1 MPLTRVSP
9 RLLIAVAVLA
19 LFSLLYSDAAADAQT
34 FVVNTTAETSDGV
47 CDPSPGGCTVA
58 DAIAAANAN
67 SGVDTIHFAPGLT
80 SFTLTAALPALSAVE
95 GVTIEGT
102 DAPVTFTRAGVAA
115 FDGLVVQSGVGL
127 PLQHATVRKMNFVG
141 FDGSGLV
148 ICGGTR
154 DAQCV
159 NGDIDS
165 ATVDHVASQG
175 NTQFGVLVFGENVS
189 SVAATNLDTEN
200 NTLDGLSMIAQG
212 SDVELSFVSDTD
224 HTSIHD
230 RVGAAFASE
239 NHITFLDVLRANI
252 SQGTTGIAVHAQ
264 DPQFVTVHNSSIHDE
279 SFAGIGV
286 ENSPDFF
293 EAEDND
299 IERTGSDGIILKGS
313 PFGSEINRNQIRH
326 AGAGGITIDSPEDD
340 ASNHLQANIIEN
352 ASGDGIHLG
361 GVDEVQNNVVET
373 NVIDVSGG
381 NGIFMS
387 GQQFSDNIIRGNLI
401 TSSNTDGIRL
411 QAGGSKPDAV
421 VANQIVNNT
430 VLFDGQ
436 IGINVSPDGVLTFPR
451 VTISQNSTR
460 GNSKLGIDLYAQ
472 TDSSSGV
479 TPNDAGDTDA
489 GVNSLLNFP
498 VLTAD
503 SSQFV
508 SGQACAFCAIELF
521 TSDGD
526 ATGFGE
532 GDQFINSVTA
542 DGGGFFSVPI
552 CGGSPGSLV
561 TATATD
567 GIGETSEFSAN
578 FTLTATSADC
588 PTPTPEPTDS
598 PTPSPTPTATPQ
610 SRVKGDL
617 DCSGTVTARD
627 ALVELQF
634 VASTT
639 LITRAAGC
647 PLPNEIVGDKQ
658 FGDVDCDGDVD
669 SSDGVRIL
677 AFAAGVPKSQPG
689 GCGEIGSP
697 VG

>member
-1 MPLTRVSP
+1 MPLTRGYP

-19 LFSLLYSDAAADAQT
+19 LLFLTYRDTAADAQT
-34 FVVNTTAETSDGV
+34 FVVNSTAEASDGV

-102 DAPVTFTRAGVAA
+102 DSPVTFTHTGVAT

-127 PLQHATVRKMNFVG
+127 PLQNATVRKMNFVG
-141 FDGSGLV
+141 FGGSGLV

-175 NTQFGVLVFGENVS
+175 NTQFGVFVFGENIS
-189 SVAATNLDTEN
+189 GVAATNLDTEN

-212 SDVELSFVSDTD
+212 SDVDLSFVSDTD

-230 RVGAAFASE
+230 RVGASFASE
-239 NHITFLDVLRANI
+239 GDIDFLDVLRANI
-252 SQGTTGIAVHAQ
+252 SQGTTGIAVEGHS
-264 DPQFVTVHNSSIHDE
+264 PQFVTVRNSSIHDE

-286 ENSPDFF
+286 ESGPDFF
-293 EAEDND
+293 EAEDNV

-326 AGAGGITIDSPEDD
+326 AGAGGITIDSTEDD

-352 ASGDGIHLG
+352 VSGDGIHLG
-361 GVDEVQNNVVET
+361 GVDEVQDNVVET
-373 NVIDVSGG
+373 NVIDMSGG

-387 GQQFSDNIIRGNLI
+387 GQRFSDNIIRGNLI

-411 QAGGSKPDAV
+411 QAGGSKPEVV

-430 VLFDGQ
+430 VLFNGQ

-460 GNSKLGIDLYAQ
+460 GNGKLGIDLYAQ

-479 TPNDAGDTDA
+479 TPNDVGDADT

-498 VLTAD
+498 ELTAD

-508 SGQACAFCAIELF
+508 SGKACSFCAIELF

-532 GDQFINSVTA
+532 GDQFINSATA

-567 GIGETSEFSAN
+567 GVGETSEFSAN

-610 SRVKGDL
+610 GHARGDL
-617 DCSGTVTARD
+617 DCSGAVNARD

-634 VASTT
+634 IASTT
-639 LITRAAGC
+639 LVTRPEGC
-647 PLPNEIVGDKQ
+647 PMPDAVVGDKQ
-658 FGDVDCDGDVD
+658 YGDIDCDGDVD
-669 SSDGVRIL
+669 TTDGARIL

-689 GCGEIGSP
+689 GCGDIGSA